1 MDYLTLFIVGFVAAI
16 TPGPD
21 IFYILRQAICRG
33 FGIAIFAILGVLLG
47 NLIYLSLVALGF
59 GAIGENL
66 YFQLIIGVLGG
77 LYLLRV
83 SFLIF
88 NEKPHLEKH
97 CQNINKVQV
106 LKGGFLMNITN
117 PKAIIFFS
125 AVITPFLT
133 KNIIFSIVSLFL
145 AISLG
150 FFVAAFIASRFNI
163 KDATLIV
170 INKIASIVFF
180 GFALMLFKS
189 SYLALLKIV

>member
-1 MDYLTLFIVGFVAAI
+1 MDYLTLAIVGFVAAI

-33 FGIAIFAILGVLLG
+33 FWVAIFAILGVLLG
-47 NLIYLSLVALGF
+47 NVIYLSLVALGF

-66 YFQLIIGVLGG
+66 YFQLIIGVFGG

-88 NEKPHLEKH
+88 KQKPHLEKS
-97 CQNINKVQV
+97 CQNINKVKV
-106 LKGGFLMNITN
+106 LKEGFLVNITN

-133 KNIIFSIVSLFL
+133 KNILFSIVSLFS
-145 AISLG
+145 AIALG
-150 FFVAAFIASRFNI
+150 FFVAAFVASRFNI
-163 KDATLIV
+163 NDSMLII
-170 INKIASIVFF
+170 INKIASIIFF
-180 GFALMLFKS
+180 IFAIMLFKS
-189 SYLALLKIV
+189 SYLSLLKII

>member
-21 IFYILRQAICRG
+21 IFYILTQTICRG
-33 FGIAIFAILGVLLG
+33 FGIAIFAIFGVLLG
-47 NLIYLSLVALGF
+47 NVIYLSLVALGF
-59 GAIGENL
+59 SAIGNNL
-66 YFQLIIGVLGG
+66 YFQLIIGILGG
-77 LYLLRV
+77 LYLLRI

-88 NEKPHLEKH
+88 KQKPHLEKS
-97 CQNINKVQV
+97 CQNISKVQI
-106 LKGGFLMNITN
+106 LKEGFLMNITN

-133 KNIIFSIVSLFL
+133 KNIIFSIIALFS
-145 AISLG
+145 AIATG
-150 FFVAAFIASRFNI
+150 FLLAAFIASKFNI
-163 KDATLIV
+163 NDATLMV

-189 SYLALLKIV
+189 SYLALLKIA